1 MATPQL
7 IDRRLNGRHKSA
19 QNRQRFIR
27 RYKEQIK
34 QAIAESIAGRS
45 ITDVASGGEVRIP
58 RRDIAEPEFQ
68 FGNGGWRHGV
78 HPGNREFVAGDT
90 IKRPEGGGEGQGNE
104 AGDGGEG
111 EDDFTFTLTRDE
123 FMDLFFEDLALPNL
137 QKTRIQSLVE
147 EESVRSGHTHD
158 GVPSNIDIVCSL
170 TGARARRTPLPGPLP
185 AELAET
191 GSHYWRAVELS
202 LNSSWFVATLCSTGE
217 DQGYRRTML
226 VSWDTDLVQ
235 ILENMIGG
243 YLEALLFM
251 SPPWHSADG
260 QWRTH
265 PIKQIWRAYDA
276 ERDNEPA
283 LIFTTSE
290 GQQI

>member
-1 MATPQL
+1 MFVSL
-7 IDRRLNGRHKSA
+7 SD
-19 QNRQRFIR
+19 F
-27 RYKEQIK
+27 
-34 QAIAESIAGRS
+34 
-45 ITDVASGGEVRIP
+45 
-58 RRDIAEPEFQ
+58 EF
-68 FGNGGWRHGV
+68 
-78 HPGNREFVAGDT
+78 
-90 IKRPEGGGEGQGNE
+90 
-104 AGDGGEG
+104 
-111 EDDFTFTLTRDE
+111 
-123 FMDLFFEDLALPNL
+123 
-137 QKTRIQSLVE
+137 
-147 EESVRSGHTHD
+147 
-158 GVPSNIDIVCSL
+158 
-170 TGARARRTPLPGPLP
+170 PLP
-185 AELAET
+185 AELAEP

-251 SPPWHSADG
+251 APPWHSADG

-290 GQQI
+290 GGSAVIPEKSAENCLNACRDFRI